1 MENKKISLLHFN
13 SLDSTNKY
21 ALQED
26 IFNHLTV
33 VVADSQTG
41 GRGRLGRSFYSPKEG
56 LYMSVVLQ
64 AEKIKCPL
72 SLCTPAAA
80 VAVRETLEKYC
91 SEEIK
96 IKWVNDLLINE
107 KKVCGIL
114 TQAHSEQGKINKI
127 VVGIGIN
134 LKEPSESFPADI
146 KEKVGTVGFSGD
158 KLILAEEIALTLDKY
173 VSSEGKTVL
182 REYVDHLAFLGTER
196 EITDYGDG
204 NRKIKGTILGVNEKG
219 YIIIKTDEG
228 EERIISSGEFF

>member
-21 ALQED
+21 ALRED

-41 GRGRLGRSFYSPKEG
+41 GRGRLGRNFYSPKEG

-64 AEKIKCPL
+64 TEKIKCPL

-91 SEEIK
+91 DEDIK
-96 IKWVNDLLINE
+96 IKWVNDLLIKE

-114 TQAHSEQGKINKI
+114 TQAYSEQGKISKI

-134 LKEPSESFPADI
+134 LREPSDGFPADI
-146 KEKVGTVGFSGD
+146 KYKVGTVGFSGD

-173 VSSEGKTVL
+173 VSGDGETILK
-182 REYVDHLAFLGTER
+182 EYVEHLAFLGTER
-196 EITDYGDG
+196 EITDYGNG
-204 NRKIKGTILGVNEKG
+204 NKKIKGTIIGVNEKG
-219 YIIIKTDEG
+219 YIKIKTNDGKEL
-228 EERIISSGEFF
+228 IVSSGEIF